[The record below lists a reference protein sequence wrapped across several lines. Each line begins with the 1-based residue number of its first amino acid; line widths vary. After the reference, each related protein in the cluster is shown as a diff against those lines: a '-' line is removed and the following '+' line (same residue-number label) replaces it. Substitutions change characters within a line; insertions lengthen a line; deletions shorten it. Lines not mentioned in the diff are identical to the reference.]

1 VLSHRIAGI
10 DTGLGHAVLGDF
22 AVTVRAIQPVRAAVD
37 TACCHA
43 MR

>member
-1 VLSHRIAGI
+1 MSLDV
-10 DTGLGHAVLGDF
+10 AVNLEL
-22 AVTVRAIQPVRAAVD
+22 AVIVSVIQPVRAAVD

>member
-1 VLSHRIAGI
+1 MNLDV
-10 DTGLGHAVLGDF
+10 AVNLEL
-22 AVTVRAIQPVRAAVD
+22 ALTVSVDQPVRAVVD